1 MNIFC
6 HNEDPLLYQRSQS
19 SFYQDG
25 QNPQNVNEMYAQL
38 YKQQILKEVQQQ
50 QGQTQQKDWV
60 GELDRMMKGLDDTI
74 IEKLNSNNEFVT
86 LNAQLQSIIQNEIMS
101 LVKFKI
107 NNMPNA
113 TDNIRKQ
120 MEIIDTTNNQI
131 KQIEKQNLAEINDYI
146 QNYSNLT
153 FNEYKKFKNGETFLP

>member
-60 GELDRMMKGLDDTI
+60 GELDRMMKGLDETI
-74 IEKLNSNNEFVT
+74 IEKLNS
-86 LNAQLQSIIQNEIMS
+86 
-101 LVKFKI
+101 
-107 NNMPNA
+107 
-113 TDNIRKQ
+113 
-120 MEIIDTTNNQI
+120 
-131 KQIEKQNLAEINDYI
+131 
-146 QNYSNLT
+146 
-153 FNEYKKFKNGETFLP
+153 

>member
-60 GELDRMMKGLDDTI
+60 GELDKMMKGLDETI

-131 KQIEKQNLAEINDYI
+131 KQIEKQNLAEINDI
-146 QNYSNLT
+146 
-153 FNEYKKFKNGETFLP
+153 YKITLI